1 MCRRLVWIQFANTYI
16 PNHDEDDGVDDD
28 VVDNDG
34 LPLALKTY
42 IDTSLPIHIRVLPI
56 QIKVLHIQIRVLN
69 TD

>member
-42 IDTSLPIHIRVLPI
+42 IELTHTYKSFTHTNMSFTYTNTSFTHV
-56 QIKVLHIQIRVLN
+56 
-69 TD
+69 